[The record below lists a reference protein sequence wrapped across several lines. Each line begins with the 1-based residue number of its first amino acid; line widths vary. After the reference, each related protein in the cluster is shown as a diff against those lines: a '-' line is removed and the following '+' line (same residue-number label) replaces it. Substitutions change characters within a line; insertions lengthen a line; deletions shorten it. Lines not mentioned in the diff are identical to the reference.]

1 MKFKSVSIEHFKVI
15 PSWSYELN
23 GENKTI
29 IAKNG
34 KGKTTIADA
43 IQWLLSD
50 KDTQGRSSA
59 KDLRPHDTNNN
70 PIRGLTMKVKVS
82 YDIDGTVVFLEK
94 NNAEVIKKGVV
105 SGFVSTCF
113 IDGEP
118 TSVGDFKK
126 YISAIIPADKLLTL
140 TILDHFCHKMHHT
153 DRRKELL
160 NLIEVSTVPPGFD
173 ELKESAGNK
182 TMEGYLKS
190 LKFLLNGD
198 TNNKGYKGEQQ
209 DITPRIDELTR
220 QLEGYDTDDS
230 SDDLNG
236 IRVMKEKLIAGFRKD
251 RLAIT
256 NAESQRNT
264 DISLL
269 NKSKSDKILREAF
282 LESDISNVQKYVD
295 EKQNITIGIGKIKM
309 QISGVNNDITSL
321 ISEMKVIRS
330 VIISTTDLKNSC
342 RDQIDKLESKDSN
355 DKAETCPKC
364 GFVLNEEDVLK
375 EIARLNELGKNSF
388 MKSNSLRNT
397 HEEKQAELIEL
408 QDTVSKYMISLNDAE
423 KARTDRFTA
432 IDEMLTQR
440 VGIAPADDSEWVE
453 ICKNINTLENQ
464 IGDSIA
470 EKVIAIDEKISSTNQ
485 GLADI
490 NKMLSDYDNA
500 NKTIS
505 RIAEIEQHEM
515 ELGQKIIEI
524 EGELSLIA
532 EYKTAQNNIISESV
546 NKMFKYVT
554 FRMFKKNIGD
564 DGVTDDCTAIYRPN
578 GTAYPDCSTGEKIII
593 GIDIINTSSDYFD
606 LSVPLFI
613 DNAESLTK
621 PIDRKGQFIRLVAE
635 KGVDKL
641 IVEKNK

>member
-1 MKFKSVSIEHFKVI
+1 MKLKRISLSNFKGIKSE
-15 PSWSYELN
+15 SYQLN
-23 GENKTI
+23 GDNYTI
-29 IAKNG
+29 AGKNG
-34 KGKTTIADA
+34 TGKTSIFDGYM
-43 IQWLLSD
+43 WLLFGKNSD
-50 KDTQGRSSA
+50 GKSA
-59 KDLRPHDTNNN
+59 FDVRPHDDDHNAI
-70 PIRGLTMKVKVS
+70 PGLVVGVEAVIEYDGVNVTLKKENTEKAHKGIVTGYESSCWINEVPTKV
-82 YDIDGTVVFLEK
+82 
-94 NNAEVIKKGVV
+94 
-105 SGFVSTCF
+105 
-113 IDGEP
+113 GE
-118 TSVGDFKK
+118 FNK
-126 YISAIIPADKLLTL
+126 YISEIIAEDKFKILTDL
-140 TILDHFCHKMHHT
+140 SHFNNIHWS
-153 DRRKELL
+153 DRRKMLL
-160 NLIEVSTVPPGFD
+160 EIAGDISSPDGF
-173 ELKESAGNK
+173 ESLVESMASRSVDDYK
-182 TMEGYLKS
+182 KVLTERR
-190 LKFLLNGD
+190 
-198 TNNKGYKGEQQ
+198 KGFAKDQSES
-209 DITPRIDELTR
+209 TPRIDELTR
-220 QLEGYDTDDS
+220 SLDS
-230 SDDLNG
+230 YSVNKSVDDLQG
-236 IRVMKEKLIAGFRKD
+236 LRTKKESMLTGFSSD
-251 RLAIT
+251 RLAISKSE
-256 NAESQRNT
+256 AERSEKIDQ
-264 DISLL
+264 L
-269 NKSKSDKILREAF
+269 NKLKTDKILREAF
-282 LESDISNVQKYVD
+282 LESDTSNVQKYVD
-295 EKQNITIGIGKIKM
+295 EKQNLTIGTGKIKM
-309 QISGVNNDITSL
+309 QITDVNNNITSL
-321 ISEMKVIRS
+321 ISEMKVIHS
-330 VIISTTDLKNSC
+330 DIISTAHIKNLC
-342 RDQIDKLESKDSN
+342 IDQIDKLESKDSN